1 MTISD
6 SLAEAKNAL
15 AEVKKKHQ
23 FKKANQERQ
32 KAVQLQSDMA
42 KCRGKLEICK
52 NDFDRTIRTQCNNI
66 RKGQRDGM
74 DTLLQE
80 QILWNAALG
89 YLLVRDAI
97 YALQT
102 INSYDSV
109 QHAYEMLEQATL
121 QLTKPGKKGSV
132 FGADTKKERNEYGY
146 ITSRRTRKEKERM
159 LELMFDKLKLTGDIE
174 QCIEEL
180 NHPQTASGSL
190 SEFSSLDQEMNRLR
204 NAEKMRQDES
214 KSKARPAGLDDFYSP
229 SEKE

>member
-1 MTISD
+1 MTILD
-6 SLAEAKNAL
+6 SLADAKNTL

-23 FKKANQERQ
+23 FKKANQDRQ
-32 KAVQLQSDMA
+32 KEVQLQSDMA

-89 YLLVRDAI
+89 YLLVRDAR

-109 QHAYEMLEQATL
+109 QHAYEILEQATL
-121 QLTKPGKKGSV
+121 QLTKPGKKGSI
-132 FGADTKKERNEYGY
+132 FAPDTRKERNEYGY

-159 LELMFDKLKLTGDIE
+159 LELMFDKLKLSGDIE

-190 SEFSSLDQEMNRLR
+190 SEFSSLDLEMKRLR
-204 NAEKMRQDES
+204 DAEEKRQDES

>member
-15 AEVKKKHQ
+15 AELQRKNQ
-23 FKKANQERQ
+23 FKKANQERH
-32 KAVQLQSDMA
+32 KAIQLQSDMA

-121 QLTKPGKKGSV
+121 QLTKPGKKGSI
-132 FGADTKKERNEYGY
+132 FGTDTRKERNEYGY
-146 ITSRRTRKEKERM
+146 ISSRRSRKEKERM

-174 QCIEEL
+174 ECIKGL
-180 NHPQTASGSL
+180 NHPETAAGDL

-214 KSKARPAGLDDFYSP
+214 NQKPGLP
-229 SEKE
+229 V

>member
-1 MTISD
+1 MTILD
-6 SLAEAKNAL
+6 SLAEAKDAL
-15 AEVKKKHQ
+15 AEAKKKHQ

-32 KAVQLQSDMA
+32 KMAQLQSDLA
-42 KCRGKLEICK
+42 RCRGKLEICK
-52 NDFDRTIRTQCNNI
+52 NDFDRTIRAQCKNI
-66 RKGQRDGM
+66 RKGQQDGM

-97 YALQT
+97 YAVQT
-102 INSYDSV
+102 VNSYDSV

-132 FGADTKKERNEYGY
+132 FGTDTKKERNEYGY
-146 ITSRRTRKEKERM
+146 ITSRRSRKEKERM

-180 NHPQTASGSL
+180 NHPGTESGSL
-190 SEFSSLDQEMNRLR
+190 SEFSSLDREMSRLR
-204 NAEKMRQDES
+204 EAEKLHQDES
-214 KSKARPAGLDDFYSP
+214 KSKARPAGLDDFHSP